1 MTVIAL
7 RRGSKVQYGGATVRV
22 VGAVALDAVTVL
34 TQQGEYLH
42 APLKDLVTEAAGVVK
57 PTVAVDLKRQEKVQS
72 YVDAFA
78 DLLAKPRHTKAEV
91 GEAAA
96 KLGISVTS
104 AYDAIRRFRLS
115 GSTADLPPPTRPGG
129 RGKSR
134 IDPKAEQ
141 IIKQS
146 IEEILLQRRNFSIQA
161 FLKEVKRRLRK
172 ADRQVSETTL
182 RNRVANIPEHRWTKA
197 RKGYSETRRTHDPI
211 VDHYPGVFRPLE
223 AIQIDHW
230 RADIEIL
237 SDDRLTVVGRPWITL
252 AIDAYSRMVYGLHV
266 GIDAPSV
273 TTVGMAMI
281 NGMTQKDGVK
291 ELYGIDGELPVAG
304 KPERVEADNA
314 GEFTGRS
321 MQASCTNFGI
331 KLKLRPLGAPQYG
344 AHIERL
350 NGTLASRFKE
360 LPGATGASTTERKA
374 LRPTA
379 TAAFTLE
386 DLTRHVW
393 LMINEYQNEVHS
405 AIGCTPL
412 EKYKNYF
419 FGPNGQ
425 KHSLP
430 DVYVDDLEFR
440 IQWFPL
446 LTRTLQRYG
455 IRIDHLDYYGE
466 ALEQLVR
473 NRKNHG
479 PLDIRRDPFDVRV
492 IYVRHPTNGSWLR
505 VLSRHLTF
513 PVASIYE
520 LRAARREAVHRKR
533 APTPEILAR
542 IIDEQHR
549 NIEESV
555 KKTKTAQR
563 EATRKAHH
571 DRLRRSSPSD
581 AVDAP
586 QSPRIQI
593 VETTAAAGKT
603 SSSPQRRP
611 QAAPPTPL
619 INIAAIV
626 SKISEAELEA
636 MFDD

>member
-1 MTVIAL
+1 MTVIGI
-7 RRGSKVQYGGATVRV
+7 RKGSKVQYGGATVRV
-22 VGAVALDAVTVL
+22 VGAVGFDAVTVQ
-34 TQQGEYLH
+34 TRQGEYLH

-57 PTVAVDLKRQEKVQS
+57 PNLALDLIRLEKVQS
-72 YVDAFA
+72 YSDAFA
-78 DLLAKPRHTKAEV
+78 KILEKPRQTKADV
-91 GEAAA
+91 AEAAA

-115 GSTADLPPPTRPGG
+115 GSTADLPPPTKPGG

-134 IDPKAEQ
+134 IDAKAES
-141 IIKQS
+141 IIQQA
-146 IEEILLQRRNFSIQA
+146 IEEILLHRRNFSIRA
-161 FLKEVKRRLRK
+161 FLREVKRRLRK
-172 ADRQVSETTL
+172 ADCKVSETTL
-182 RNRVANIPEHRWTKA
+182 RNRIASIPEHRWTKA

-211 VDHYPGVFRPLE
+211 VDHYPEVFRPLE
-223 AIQIDHW
+223 VIQIDHW

-237 SDDRLTVVGRPWITL
+237 SEDRLTVVGRVWITL
-252 AIDAYSRMVYGLHV
+252 AIDVYSRMVFGLHV
-266 GIDAPSV
+266 GLDAPSV

-281 NGMTQKDGVK
+281 NGMTLKDGVK
-291 ELYGIDGELPVAG
+291 ERYGIEGELPIAG
-304 KPERVEADNA
+304 KPERIEADNA

-321 MQASCTNFGI
+321 MQASCMNFGI
-331 KLKLRPLGAPQYG
+331 KLKFRPLGAPQYG

-360 LPGATGASTTERKA
+360 LPGATGASTAERKV
-374 LRPTA
+374 LRPSA

-386 DLTRHVW
+386 DLTKHVW
-393 LMINEYQNEVHS
+393 LMVNEYHNDIHS
-405 AIGCTPL
+405 GIGCSPL
-412 EKYKNYF
+412 QRYKNYF

-425 KHSLP
+425 KHPLP

-446 LTRTLQRYG
+446 STRTLQRYG
-455 IRIDHLDYYGE
+455 IRIDYLDYYGE

-479 PLDIRRDPFDVRV
+479 TVDVRRDPFDVRV
-492 IYVRHPTNGSWLR
+492 IYVRHPINGSWLR

-513 PVASIYE
+513 PIASIYE
-520 LRAARREAVHRKR
+520 LRAARREAIHRKR

-555 KKTKTAQR
+555 KKTKSAQR
-563 EATRKAHH
+563 LATRKAHH
-571 DRLRRSSPSD
+571 DRLRKSAPPTI
-581 AVDAP
+581 VDAP
-586 QSPRIQI
+586 QGLRLE
-593 VETTAAAGKT
+593 VAETAAVAVKT
-603 SSSPQRRP
+603 SSSPPRRP
-611 QAAPPTPL
+611 QSAPPTPSA
-619 INIAAIV
+619 NITAIV
-626 SKISEAELEA
+626 SKISDADLEA